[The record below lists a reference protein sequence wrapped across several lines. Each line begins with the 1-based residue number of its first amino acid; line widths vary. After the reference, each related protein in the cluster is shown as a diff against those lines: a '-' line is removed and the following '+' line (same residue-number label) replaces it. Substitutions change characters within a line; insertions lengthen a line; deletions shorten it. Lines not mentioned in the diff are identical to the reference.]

1 MIKNIIFTQHS
12 ILVYHISNTFLISL
26 VSHKTGNEERQSH
39 MKGFREARYNSIVIS
54 KVLDEGVDVRD
65 AELSIITSGTGI
77 RTKFIQRFG
86 RLLIRKSDVN
96 KKAKL
101 IEILSTV
108 RRKIYTSTLAQ
119 KSPSTAKM

>member
-1 MIKNIIFTQHS
+1 VIKNIIFTQHN

-26 VSHKTGNEERQSH
+26 VNHKTGKEERQST
-39 MKGFREARYNSIVIS
+39 MKEFREARYNAIVIS
-54 KVLDEGVDVRD
+54 KVLDGVDVLD
-65 AELSIITSGTGI
+65 AELSIITSGTTI
-77 RTKFIQRFG
+77 RRKFIQRFG

-101 IEILSTV
+101 RDFIHR

-119 KSPSTAKM
+119 NEVPLLRRCD